1 MSFSAIFRSICF
13 LLILF
18 MALYVGM
25 NNVHEIDF
33 FFPIAGTTAKAP
45 IHASAAMIFFGM
57 FVIGVLAGTILTA
70 GSGGGGNSGSGSSK
84 KKSSR

>member
-1 MSFSAIFRSICF
+1 MSFSAILRSICF
-13 LLILF
+13 VLILF

-57 FVIGVLAGTILTA
+57 FVIGVLAGTVLTA
-70 GSGGGGNSGSGSSK
+70 GSGGGGNGGSSK
-84 KKSSR
+84 KKSKN